1 MNNFEL
7 SGFGVILIFAIG
19 AITFVLVT
27 LTVAKLIRPHRPNY
41 EKLTTYECGEDA
53 AGNAWGRF
61 NPRFYII
68 GLIFILFEIEIIFLI
83 PWATVF
89 GNSRLIKETNSLWGW
104 FSLSEAFIFIGI
116 LSLGLA
122 YAWSK
127 GFLEWV
133 KPKPEIEK
141 FEPKV
146 PMELYKKINT
156 KYSSGLKTEDT
167 LK

>member
-1 MNNFEL
+1 MDNTQL
-7 SGFGVILIFAIG
+7 SGFGTILIFVIG
-19 AITFVLVT
+19 AVAFVIIT
-27 LTVAKLIRPHRPNY
+27 LTIAKLIRPNRPNF
-41 EKLTTYECGEDA
+41 EKLTSYECGEDTV
-53 AGNAWGRF
+53 GNAWGRF

-68 GLIFILFEIEIIFLI
+68 ALIFILFEIEIVFLI

-89 GNSRLIKETNSLWGW
+89 GNSHLIRDTNGLWGW
-104 FSLSEAFIFIGI
+104 FSLFEAFIFIGI

-141 FEPKV
+141 FESKIPV
-146 PMELYKKINT
+146 ELYKKINI
-156 KYSSGLKTEDT
+156 KYSAVKAGNKLK
-167 LK
+167 